1 MKKLFLMVGLG
12 IVILLGSL
20 VPSETEAVRRSGILS
35 FRQYLQK
42 RGTMSRLKWRKSLPR
57 LRYRYYPSYRRGDY
71 LRQRNLPRSKYV
83 TPTAEETGGQTR
95 EERKKKLDEARAK
108 RLCGRKYLPQRRI
121 DQRQCTC
128 NTSDASSARH
138 YWECKLYFTP

>member
-1 MKKLFLMVGLG
+1 MRKLFLMVGLG

-20 VPSETEAVRRSGILS
+20 VPSEAEAARELGIRS
-35 FRQYLQK
+35 FQKYLQ
-42 RGTMSRLKWRKSLPR
+42 RWGTISRLKWRKPLPR
-57 LRYRYYPSYRRGDY
+57 LRYRYNPSYRRGDY
-71 LRQRNLPRSKYV
+71 FRQLNLPRQKYI
-83 TPTAEETGGQTR
+83 TPTAEDTGGQKR

-128 NTSDASSARH
+128 NTSDESSARP
-138 YWECKLYFTP
+138 YWECTLYFTP